1 MDRSY
6 SIGFEYIDDTAAHT
20 GRFWQLYALAD
31 AVIASAVI
39 ENQTGNTFTS
49 VPLKAG
55 DLSLVS
61 LPASHWPAVRLLLI
75 RCNHWRYPARYA
87 RLPVR

>member
-39 ENQTGNTFTS
+39 EKPNRQC
-49 VPLKAG
+49 LH
-55 DLSLVS
+55 VS
-61 LPASHWPAVRLLLI
+61 AA
-75 RCNHWRYPARYA
+75 
-87 RLPVR
+87 

>member
-31 AVIASAVI
+31 AVISSAVI

-55 DLSLVS
+55 DLISGVFTSVTL
-61 LPASHWPAVRLLLI
+61 ASGKVVAYKV
-75 RCNHWRYPARYA
+75 
-87 RLPVR
+87 

>member
-55 DLSLVS
+55 DLYLWC
-61 LPASHWPAVRLLLI
+61 LHQRHTGQ
-75 RCNHWRYPARYA
+75 R
-87 RLPVR
+87 